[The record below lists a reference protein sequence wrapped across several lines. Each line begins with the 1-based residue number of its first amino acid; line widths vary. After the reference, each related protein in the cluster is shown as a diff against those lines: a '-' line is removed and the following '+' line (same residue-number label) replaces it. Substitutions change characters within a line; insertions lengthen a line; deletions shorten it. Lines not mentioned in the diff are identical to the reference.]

1 MLTYDS
7 LATQNNF
14 SSEALS
20 NMATFALDPM
30 HSSVEFTARHM
41 VFSRVRGTFTK
52 FTLDLALDEA
62 TNLPTSVSTVIDAT
76 SIDTNVADRD
86 AHLKSPDFLDVAKFP
101 TIAFL
106 STRIAGSPDA
116 FTIEGDL
123 TIHGVA
129 KRVTLNATVDGRGKD
144 PWGNDRIAFSASTTI
159 NRKDFG
165 LTWNQALETGGVLV
179 GEAIEIAITLQ
190 AVNAQVAAA

>member
-1 MLTYDS
+1 
-7 LATQNNF
+7 
-14 SSEALS
+14 
-20 NMATFALDPM
+20 MATFALDPT

-41 VFSRVRGTFTK
+41 VFSRVRGTFPK
-52 FTLDLALDEA
+52 FTLDLVIDEA
-62 TNLPTSVSTVIDAT
+62 TNLPTAVNAVIDAT

-86 AHLKSPDFLDVAKFP
+86 NHLKSADFLDVAKYP

-106 STRIAGSPDA
+106 STRIGVAPDA
-116 FTIEGDL
+116 FTIDGDL
-123 TIHGVA
+123 TIHGVT

>member
-1 MLTYDS
+1 
-7 LATQNNF
+7 
-14 SSEALS
+14 
-20 NMATFALDPM
+20 MATFALDPS

-41 VFSRVRGTFTK
+41 VFSRVRGSFTK
-52 FTLDLALDEA
+52 FTLDLDIDES
-62 TNLPTSVSTVIDAT
+62 TNLPTAAAASIEAA

-86 AHLKSPDFLDVAKFP
+86 AHLRSADFLDATKFP

-106 STRIAGSPDA
+106 STRISGAPSA
-116 FTIEGDL
+116 FAIDGTL
-123 TIHGVA
+123 TLHGIT
-129 KRVTLNATVDGRGKD
+129 RPVTLSAVVDGRGKD

-179 GEAIEIAITLQ
+179 GDELDISLTIQ
-190 AVNAQVAAA
+190 AVNAQQPATV